1 MCLSTFT
8 EKIGE
13 RAAACALLD
22 ECSASGSA
30 HHLEDDLIPSTDS
43 TGRLA
48 ANRSAPSDVGVTSHR
63 LLVDDTGQKT
73 SAVKSLASTSQ
84 SARYGCSHAA

>member
-1 MCLSTFT
+1 MSTFT

-13 RAAACALLD
+13 RAAVCALLD
-22 ECSASGSA
+22 EYSASGSV
-30 HHLEDDLIPSTDS
+30 HHLEDDSIQSTDS

-48 ANRSAPSDVGVTSHR
+48 VNRSAPSNVGVTSHR
-63 LLVDDTGQKT
+63 LLVDDIGQKT
-73 SAVKSLASTSQ
+73 FAVKSLASTSQ